1 MHFAKLEPQHLEVL
15 QRCRSAEFAPV
26 VEVFRLIHT
35 QTLSALTKA
44 DDATALYRLQGRA
57 AVIDDFLQTLEK
69 APDLLRRAREHGTG
83 RPVR

>member
-26 VEVFRLIHT
+26 VEVFRLIHS

-57 AVIDDFLQTLEK
+57 AAIDDFLQTLEK
-69 APDLLRRAREHGTG
+69 APDLLRRAHEHGSG